1 MERKFRIE
9 LILKEFARLWYV
21 LLAIV
26 VVCIA
31 IGGMYSA
38 FIAEA
43 EYTATASVSIQMTT
57 GETGEGVIDRLN
69 NAKANLKTDVIS
81 AGLVADLNKKVSE
94 LKGGKQLK
102 DSDFGKIYEIK
113 SDSNTYSIT
122 AKFDNEDD
130 SVALATFFKD
140 NVIERV
146 NTAKSAEEY
155 GKYNITPTVSAAPA
169 ITADDEPAPIWL
181 TMLIGAVLGVIIHAV
196 VSLFVYY
203 TNKKFYDAEEFRDT
217 FIIPLI
223 EDNFAEKGFSDAAIM
238 LSRRRVEGVPFVVA
252 LGDGFDT
259 AKVAGGFASL
269 GCRVAVGGADEIAAG
284 ANVSFDGEVISKL
297 VVSDGAGKL
306 MDVKNAVLE
315 FKEKFK
321 GKIDILIAVASP
333 ESLRKDLFIL
343 SDAADATVV
352 KVDIGSMKK
361 KDIAELFE
369 NLKSSDENKYVA
381 AVI

>member
-1 MERKFRIE
+1 MDRKFRIE

-26 VVCIA
+26 VVCMA

-38 FIAEA
+38 FIAKS

-57 GETGEGVIDRLN
+57 AETGEGVIDRLN
-69 NAKANLKTDVIS
+69 NAKSNLKTDVIS
-81 AGLVADLNKKVSE
+81 AGLIADLNQKVTV
-94 LKGGKQLK
+94 LKDGKQLK

-113 SDSNTYSIT
+113 ADSNTYTIT
-122 AKFDNEDD
+122 VKFDKEED

-140 NVIERV
+140 SVIDRV
-146 NTAKSAEEY
+146 NTAKSAQEY
-155 GKYNITPTVSAAPA
+155 AVYNITPTVSDAPA
-169 ITADDEPAPIWL
+169 IKSFDEPAPIWL
-181 TMLIGAVLGVIIHAV
+181 TMIIGAILGIIIHAV

-203 TNKKFYDAEEFRDT
+203 SNKKFYDAEEFRDT
-217 FIIPLI
+217 FVIPLI

-238 LSRRRVEGVPFVVA
+238 LSRRRVEGELFVVA
-252 LGDGFDT
+252 VGDGFDT
-259 AKVAGGFASL
+259 EKVAGGFASL

-284 ANVSFDGEVISKL
+284 AGVSLDGEVISKL

-306 MDVKNAVLE
+306 MDVKNAVAEL
-315 FKEKFK
+315 KEKFK
-321 GKIDILIAVASP
+321 GKIDILVAVASP
-333 ESLRKDLFIL
+333 ESVRKDLFIL

-352 KVDIGSMKK
+352 RIDIGSMTKK
-361 KDIAELFE
+361 SVAELFE
-369 NLKSSDENKYVA
+369 NLKSSDENKFVA